1 MSNNVY
7 STVYED
13 ICGYIQGSTNNLE
26 FEERASDIRVDL
38 IVEQKKFLK
47 IWGQVKDSDD
57 ISIQGVIV
65 TLLKPEYI
73 NSKIEYKAIKT
84 TKSNCMGIYQFEI
97 DELDKGLKYRVV
109 VDDI

>member
-1 MSNNVY
+1 MNNNIY
-7 STVYED
+7 STIYED
-13 ICGYIQGSTNNLE
+13 ICGYIQGSTDNLE
-26 FEERASDIRVDL
+26 FKSSVSDVRVDL

-47 IWGQVKDSDD
+47 LWGQVKDCDN

-73 NSKIEYKAIKT
+73 NNKIEYKVVKT
-84 TKSNCMGIYQFEI
+84 TKSDCMGIYQFEI